1 MVKLIHKNW
10 VNIINT
16 PMDNMS
22 KNKVNVNERFFFNCT
37 INRVP
42 VLWLKVIIRGERNNN
57 FLCISE
63 LVDTTRKILY
73 H

>member
-22 KNKVNVNERFFFNCT
+22 KNKVNVNERFFLT
-37 INRVP
+37 VP
-42 VLWLKVIIRGERNNN
+42 
-57 FLCISE
+57 
-63 LVDTTRKILY
+63 
-73 H
+73 